1 MWRRSS
7 VSSSGAPF
15 FPTTLPIGTIGDLL
29 AGCAAMLESEGVEE
43 AHREAREIVA
53 AILDVPK
60 FWAAANSVAD
70 ASPQVA
76 RSVIRAAMLRAGGMP
91 LAYAVGRASFRHLT
105 LDVDERVLIP
115 RVETE
120 VLVERVLERC
130 TAKTR
135 TIADIGTGSGAIALS
150 LAFEAEFE
158 RVFATD
164 VSLDAIHVAAANA
177 ASLAK
182 SLKSP
187 VEFCHGSLLA
197 PLHGKKLDAIVCN
210 PPYVS
215 FAEIADLPADVRD
228 WEPSLA
234 LLCPQDGL
242 AVTRELVR
250 HAPDALARRGLLALE
265 VDTRRAG
272 TVAEM
277 IAVDGRYTEVE
288 VLLDLTGRERFVFA
302 RRV

>member
-1 MWRRSS
+1 MP
-7 VSSSGAPF
+7 SGRLF
-15 FPTTLPIGTIGDLL
+15 IVLLL
-29 AGCAAMLESEGVEE
+29 AGCAAMLESEGIED
-43 AHREAREIVA
+43 AQREAREIVA

-70 ASPQVA
+70 ASPDVA
-76 RSVIRAAMLRAGGMP
+76 RAVIRAAMHRAIGMP

-105 LDVDERVLIP
+105 LDIDERVLIP

-120 VLVERVLERC
+120 VLVQRVLERC
-130 TAKTR
+130 TPKTR

-150 LAFEAEFE
+150 LAFEREFA
-158 RVFATD
+158 RVIATD
-164 VSLDAIHVAAANA
+164 ISLDAIDVASANA
-177 ASLAK
+177 TAFGSA
-182 SLKSP
+182 LKSR
-187 VEFCHGSLLA
+187 VEFRHGSLLA
-197 PLHGKKLDAIVCN
+197 PLQGVKLDAIVCN
-210 PPYVS
+210 PPYIS
-215 FAEIADLPADVRD
+215 FAEVADLPADVRD

-250 HAPDALARRGLLALE
+250 QAPHALTSGGFLALE

-277 IAVDGRYTEVE
+277 VAVDGRYDGIE

-302 RRV
+302 RRG